1 VAQLRLVLDAA
12 QLTYPDD
19 HGMFVERRERKFEPD
34 WAVLIGGVLL
44 PPELW
49 PARAEMLDVVARI
62 RGCRDVTRLLDWGFS
77 PAGTPYRD
85 EVGRQVRTVGD
96 SAVPTLIRIAY
107 GKTKSR
113 RYANWQLDR
122 MDRQRPEAAMAQIHD
137 DRLRAEILTAYGDV
151 LSPPA
156 VHVVLGETD
165 ASSPRVRKAARWAWM
180 QYVTRKP
187 PDPPKRKLK
196 LNGGKES
203 EEEKE
208 LYLNVRELADLEIR
222 RQWPAL
228 MNEPANPEKSL
239 ADLSAALFAAKDA
252 ERTKRWDALFAEA
265 QAKEKAGDP
274 AGAVAAYD
282 WILAQDPFY
291 ARRGEMVAAFRSAGR
306 TREADLLAGQ
316 STIAIAT
323 ATPVHKR
330 PILPIAA
337 ALAGIAIACA
347 FAFRRVRA

>member
-1 VAQLRLVLDAA
+1 MLDAA

-19 HGMFVERRERKFEPD
+19 HGMFVERRERKYEPD
-34 WAVLIGGVLL
+34 WAILIDGIWL

-49 PARAEMLDVVARI
+49 PARVEMLDVVARI
-62 RGCRDVTRLLDWGFS
+62 RGCHDVTRLLEWGFS
-77 PAGTPYRD
+77 PAGTVYRD

-96 SAVPTLIRIAY
+96 SAVPTLIRIAF
-107 GKTKSR
+107 GKTRAR

-122 MDRQRPEAAMAQIHD
+122 MDRQRPEAAMAQIRD
-137 DRLRAEILTAYGDV
+137 DRLRAEILTAYGEV
-151 LSPPA
+151 LSPQA

-165 ASSPRVRKAARWAWM
+165 ASSPRVRRAARQAWL

-187 PDPPKRKLK
+187 PEPPKRKLK

-203 EEEKE
+203 DEEKE

-252 ERTKRWDALFAEA
+252 ERTKRWDALFAQA
-265 QAKEKAGDP
+265 QAKEKAGDLE
-274 AGAVAAYD
+274 GAVDAYN
-282 WILAQDPFY
+282 WILAQDPYY
-291 ARRGEMVAAFRSAGR
+291 ARRGEMVAAFRAAGH
-306 TREADLLAGQ
+306 TREADALAGNA
-316 STIAIAT
+316 TIPIS
-323 ATPVHKR
+323 PQRVRPKR
-330 PILPIAA
+330 NPLPLVG
-337 ALAGIAIACA
+337 ALAGIALACA
-347 FAFRRVRA
+347 LAWRRVRA